1 MRPHRGSSR
10 VLRQKFASRWNL
22 SKKSIVAG
30 FAAEIILP
38 GTAVRRAAGKKI
50 AQWIGGIHR
59 ATSSG
64 QGLPEVPSREGDG
77 ERERESPFTVLDAD
91 GPDKFK
97 GSAEFLCVESNRRQ
111 IDNDCDQ
118 PLLKPSPKK
127 MPGGS
132 GESTGQRVP
141 AWGNRK
147 IRLGSEDGER
157 ERESPFA
164 GLEGLETGKF
174 SRAATFFCGAPKSPA
189 KSRQAL
195 ENKPIL
201 FLVPIFSCNPA
212 SALQRRSAPK
222 FA

>member
-1 MRPHRGSSR
+1 MS
-10 VLRQKFASRWNL
+10 
-22 SKKSIVAG
+22 
-30 FAAEIILP
+30 
-38 GTAVRRAAGKKI
+38 
-50 AQWIGGIHR
+50 AQGVKG
-59 ATSSG
+59 
-64 QGLPEVPSREGDG
+64 G

>member
-10 VLRQKFASRWNL
+10 VLRHKFASRWNL

-30 FAAEIILP
+30 FAAEIIPP

-59 ATSSG
+59 ATISG

-91 GPDKFK
+91 RPDKFK
-97 GSAEFLCVESNRRQ
+97 GSAEFLCVAPNRRQ

-127 MPGGS
+127 SARRIGGIHRATSS
-132 GESTGQRVP
+132 G
-141 AWGNRK
+141 
-147 IRLGSEDGER
+147 LGEPEDPSR
-157 ERESPFA
+157 E
-164 GLEGLETGKF
+164 
-174 SRAATFFCGAPKSPA
+174 
-189 KSRQAL
+189 
-195 ENKPIL
+195 
-201 FLVPIFSCNPA
+201 
-212 SALQRRSAPK
+212 
-222 FA
+222 